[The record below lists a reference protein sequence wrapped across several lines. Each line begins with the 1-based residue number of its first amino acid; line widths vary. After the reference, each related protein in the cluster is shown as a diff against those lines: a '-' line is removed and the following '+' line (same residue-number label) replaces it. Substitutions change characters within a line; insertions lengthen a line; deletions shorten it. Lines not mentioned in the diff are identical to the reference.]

1 MHLFFQKFFGTTL
14 IFVALSGM
22 VFSTFSA
29 VGIWIVRTSI
39 LDSVD
44 ETTELLINTLETTSD
59 GLTVVDDSLN
69 AASNSVNAT
78 AQTTETMAQT
88 LVEINSLANGIVGI
102 VNLIGGGIE
111 APDTQ
116 STALATDVQAMTA
129 NLNQVSTSITEAQ
142 VVIDKYQ
149 LAVNNTITQLE
160 TIQQNGPTWITIIA
174 VIFTLILV
182 WLGIAQIGLLFQGV
196 ELIRRK

>member
-1 MHLFFQKFFGTTL
+1 
-14 IFVALSGM
+14 M
-22 VFSTFSA
+22 VFSTLSA

-44 ETTELLINTLETTSD
+44 ETTELLIHTLETTSD

-69 AASNSVNAT
+69 AATNSVNAT

-116 STALATDVQAMTA
+116 NTNLATDVQTMTA
-129 NLNQVSTSITEAQ
+129 NLNLVSTSLTEAQ
-142 VVIDKYQ
+142 EVVDNYQ
-149 LAVNNTITQLE
+149 LSVNNTITQLE
-160 TIQQNGPTWITIIA
+160 TIQQNGPTWITILAI
-174 VIFTLILV
+174 VFTLILV
-182 WLGIAQIGLLFQGV
+182 WLGIAQIGLLLQGV